1 MPAFVALLVNH
12 RPRSLRG
19 RSLKEVLKTAQQ
31 QPARLSALYR
41 NWQTNPPEM
50 YRASPSLVFAVIG
63 QARSDGKVSPEDEST
78 LLCKLLTFWALRAT
92 VNMSEICAASSTAP
106 SRAA

>member
-1 MPAFVALLVNH
+1 
-12 RPRSLRG
+12 
-19 RSLKEVLKTAQQ
+19 
-31 QPARLSALYR
+31 
-41 NWQTNPPEM
+41 M
-50 YRASPSLVFAVIG
+50 YRTTPSLVFAVLG
-63 QARSDGKVSPEDEST
+63 QARSDGHISPEDESK

>member
-1 MPAFVALLVNH
+1 MEVMETGAAPAGAAL
-12 RPRSLRG
+12 RAAISIG
-19 RSLKEVLKTAQQ
+19 T
-31 QPARLSALYR
+31 R
-41 NWQTNPPEM
+41 NPSDM

-63 QARSDGKVSPEDEST
+63 QARSDGKISPEDEST

-92 VNMSEICAASSTAP
+92 VNMSEICAAAPSAP